1 MNFSQAI
8 LALSPH
14 SVNAWVS
21 IMGCRPQIFSQM
33 KKSIS
38 LFLAVF
44 ITWIGTDFARPETT
58 IELAHTMV
66 GERFEY
72 VIQHGDFLISLA
84 ARFGESAMAIA
95 QSNAID
101 YNGLIFPG
109 QRLEIDN
116 RHIVPETLG
125 NGILINLP
133 QRMLFFFR
141 DGNLAGAY
149 PVGLGKP
156 TWPTP
161 TGQFRVVELH
171 KNPTWTVPVSI
182 QEELRREGEVVLTKV
197 PPGPDN
203 PLGKYWIGLSLP
215 GYGIH
220 GTSSPPSV
228 YHFQSHG
235 CIRLQPENIEKLF
248 PEINIGA
255 TGQIIYAPVLLAVQA
270 DGRIYLEVNPDVY
283 NEGINVL
290 QVLNKLAE
298 ANHLADR
305 IDWQRAAQ
313 VVEQQEGLA
322 RQINLQT
329 KTQ

>member
-1 MNFSQAI
+1 
-8 LALSPH
+8 
-14 SVNAWVS
+14 
-21 IMGCRPQIFSQM
+21 M

-38 LFLAVF
+38 LVLVALL
-44 ITWIGTDFARPETT
+44 TWVGTGFARAETT
-58 IELAHTMV
+58 IELSHAVV

-72 VIQHGDFLISLA
+72 VIQHGDFLIGLA

-95 QSNAID
+95 HSNGID

-116 RHIVPETLG
+116 RHIIPETLG
-125 NGILINLP
+125 NEILINLP

-161 TGQFRVVELH
+161 TGQFHVVQLH
-171 KNPTWTVPVSI
+171 RNPFWTVPISI

-197 PPGPDN
+197 PPGLDN

-220 GTSSPPSV
+220 GTNAPPSV

-235 CIRLQPENIEKLF
+235 CIRLQPEDIEKLF
-248 PEINIGA
+248 PEIKIGA
-255 TGQIIYAPVLLAVQA
+255 TGQIIYAPVLLAVL
-270 DGRIYLEVNPDVY
+270 DEGRIYLEVNQDVY
-283 NEGINVL
+283 SKGVNAL
-290 QVLNKLAE
+290 QMLKELAE
-298 ANHLADR
+298 ENHLADR
-305 IDWQRAAQ
+305 IDWQKAAQ

-322 RQINLQT
+322 RQINLQAET
-329 KTQ
+329 K

>member
-1 MNFSQAI
+1 MDYRPQNFSQ
-8 LALSPH
+8 L
-14 SVNAWVS
+14 
-21 IMGCRPQIFSQM
+21 

-38 LFLAVF
+38 LLLVVF
-44 ITWIGTDFARPETT
+44 ITWVGTGFAQAETT
-58 IELAHTMV
+58 IELSHAVV

-72 VIQHGDFLISLA
+72 VIQHGDFLIALA

-95 QSNAID
+95 QSNGID
-101 YNGLIFPG
+101 YNGLIYPG

-116 RHIVPETLG
+116 RHIVPENLG

-161 TGQFRVVELH
+161 TGEFCVVQLH
-171 KNPTWTVPVSI
+171 ENPTWTVPISI
-182 QEELRREGEVVLTKV
+182 QEEMRRESEAVLTKV

-220 GTSSPPSV
+220 GTNAPPSV

-235 CIRLQPENIEKLF
+235 CIRLQPEDVEKLF
-248 PEINIGA
+248 PEINIG
-255 TGQIIYAPVLLAVQA
+255 TVGQIIYAPVLLAVLDA
-270 DGRIYLEVNPDVY
+270 GRIYLEVNRDVY
-283 NEGINVL
+283 NKGVNAL
-290 QVLNKLAE
+290 QMLGELAE

-305 IDWQRAAQ
+305 IDWQKAAR

-322 RQINLQT
+322 RQVNLQT
-329 KTQ
+329 ETQ

>member
-1 MNFSQAI
+1 
-8 LALSPH
+8 
-14 SVNAWVS
+14 
-21 IMGCRPQIFSQM
+21 M

-38 LFLAVF
+38 LILAVF
-44 ITWIGTDFARPETT
+44 ITWMGTDFARAETT
-58 IELAHTMV
+58 IELAHTIV
-66 GERFEY
+66 GQRFEY

-116 RHIVPETLG
+116 RHIVPHTLESG
-125 NGILINLP
+125 MLINLP

-161 TGQFRVVELH
+161 TGQFRVVQLR
-171 KNPTWTVPVSI
+171 KNPIWTVPISI

-235 CIRLQPENIEKLF
+235 CIRLQPQNIEKLF
-248 PEINIGA
+248 PEIEIGE
-255 TGQIIYAPVLLAVQA
+255 TGQIIYAPVLLAVL
-270 DGRIYLEVNPDVY
+270 DEGSIYLEVNRDNY
-283 NEGINVL
+283 NKGVNAL
-290 QVLNKLAE
+290 QMLKELAE
-298 ANHLADR
+298 ANHLEDR
-305 IDWQRAAQ
+305 IEWQKAAQ

-322 RQINLQT
+322 RQINLQAET
-329 KTQ
+329 K

>member
-1 MNFSQAI
+1 
-8 LALSPH
+8 
-14 SVNAWVS
+14 
-21 IMGCRPQIFSQM
+21 MGCRPQIFSQM

-38 LFLAVF
+38 LLLAVF
-44 ITWIGTDFARPETT
+44 LTWVGTGFARAETT
-58 IELAHTMV
+58 IEFSHMVV

-72 VIQHGDFLISLA
+72 MIQHGDFLISLA

-95 QSNAID
+95 QSNRID

-109 QRLEIDN
+109 QWLEIDN

-141 DGNLAGAY
+141 DGNLTGAY

-161 TGQFRVVELH
+161 TGQFSVVQLN
-171 KNPTWTVPVSI
+171 KNPIWTVPISI
-182 QEELRREGEVVLTKV
+182 QEELRRERALVLTKV

-220 GTSSPPSV
+220 GTNAPPSV

-248 PEINIGA
+248 PEIKIGA
-255 TGQIIYAPVLLAVQA
+255 TGQIIYAPVLLAVLD
-270 DGRIYLEVNPDVY
+270 DGRIYLEVNRDVY
-283 NEGINVL
+283 NKGVNAL
-290 QVLNKLAE
+290 QMLEELAE

-305 IDWQRAAQ
+305 IDWQKIAQ
-313 VVEQQEGLA
+313 VVEQQDGLA
-322 RQINLQT
+322 RQINLQAE
-329 KTQ
+329 TQ